1 MRQPIPKYAH
11 VAALF
16 NWYLAVTLV
25 GAIILGACSKA
36 FIPSSAD
43 RRLKIGT
50 LFPATGDLA
59 SMGQPITATLP
70 LLVEQVNRCGGVN
83 DQPVDLVSADD
94 ETDPTK
100 GTIAMTKLVEVD
112 KVVGVVGAF
121 ASSVSQAA
129 VGVAVRN
136 KVMMVSPAST
146 SPVFTERAKKG
157 EFKGFWARTAPSD
170 TYQARALAKLA
181 HSKGLKRVSTV
192 AINNDYGVGFEKE
205 FVSVFKRL
213 GGIIV
218 NEQKLTRYDPRSAT
232 LNTEAEA
239 TFRGKPD
246 GVAAI
251 LYAETGGSLLKS
263 AYQEGLMQGVQLLLT
278 DGVKSDEF
286 AKQVGKTKDGKFIIE
301 GSIGT
306 APRTEGKALKAL
318 NQLWISKK
326 KALPSVYVPQ
336 TWDAG
341 ALLLLS
347 AQAAQVNTG
356 EAISRKIREV
366 SVGPGEEVTDV
377 CEGLRLLKA
386 GKKINYEGASGN
398 VDLDENGDVSG
409 TYEVWRV
416 GNDGK
421 IKVTDKVL
429 SVE

>member
-213 GGIIV
+213 GGIII

-347 AQAAQVNTG
+347 AQAAQVNMG